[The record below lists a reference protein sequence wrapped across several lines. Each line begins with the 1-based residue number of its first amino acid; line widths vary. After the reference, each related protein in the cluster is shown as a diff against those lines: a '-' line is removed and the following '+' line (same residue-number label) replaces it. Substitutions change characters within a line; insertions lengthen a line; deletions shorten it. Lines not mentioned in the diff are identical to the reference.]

1 MGTVLIVA
9 MGIAL
14 FVGAILISDLVKVKP
29 APVRVKA
36 DQDRKTR

>member
-9 MGIAL
+9 LEITL

-29 APVRVKA
+29 APVKVRVDFDK
-36 DQDRKTR
+36 KN